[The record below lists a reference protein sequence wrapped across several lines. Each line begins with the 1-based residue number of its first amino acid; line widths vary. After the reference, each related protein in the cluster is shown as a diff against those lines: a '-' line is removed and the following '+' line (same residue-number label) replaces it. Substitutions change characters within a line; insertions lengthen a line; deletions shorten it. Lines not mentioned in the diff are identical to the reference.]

1 MKKLSRPIDKGQE
14 RGISLSYHLPDFWL
28 PDENE
33 KDKEASWHVED
44 SHGEEK
50 NLEMRFKFNL
60 QVCSPCTTYASLH
73 TKGGGREGG

>member
-33 KDKEASWHVED
+33 KDKEAS
-44 SHGEEK
+44 
-50 NLEMRFKFNL
+50 
-60 QVCSPCTTYASLH
+60 
-73 TKGGGREGG
+73 